1 MSITHIAHIA
11 HGIRFGLSPRRRRW
25 SELRP
30 VLRPFLTTQPRALL
44 VGALLAAIT
53 VLTGMALLGL
63 SGWFIT
69 ATALAGANVATAFMF
84 DVFMPSAGIRL
95 LAVGRTASRYGERL
109 VTHDAT
115 FAVLAALRVQLFRGW
130 ARAGTASELL
140 MRPSRVLFRLTSD
153 IDALE
158 SLYLRLV
165 VPALAALGASVLAGV
180 VLGFMHM
187 GLGIALAAWLVA
199 SGWGIAIVVAR
210 RARRPSVQRAHAI
223 EVLRARAVDLVAGQ
237 TDLVM
242 AGRIDAQRAVLADA
256 DRRLAAADLALNRL
270 EANAGAAYGM
280 AGTISLVA
288 VLLAV
293 GVLVGEGRI
302 GAPAAAL
309 ALLVALT
316 AVEPFNALR
325 RGALDEGRTWLAV
338 RRLAPRMALEDAQS
352 ASSASKATE
361 GLLTSGTALHF
372 DAVTAAYSRA
382 GASVLH
388 GVSLRID
395 AGERVALIGPSGAG
409 KSTLLAVVAGELMPR
424 TGTATSLPACLLTQR
439 TELFQ
444 DSLRDNLRLA
454 DPSADDAQLWHAL
467 EAAGLA
473 HDIRAAAAG
482 LDTRLGE
489 GGLGLSGGQ
498 SRRLALA
505 RLLLRPTDF
514 WLLDEPTESLDT
526 EIAHD
531 VLHRLASHGGNRT
544 VLIATHLRREAA
556 LADRLVRMEVGRIV
570 ADLHRGTP
578 DFEAALRALRPD

>member
-1 MSITHIAHIA
+1 MSTV
-11 HGIRFGLSPRRRRW
+11 HGTGFVPLRRRTRW

-30 VLRPFLTTQPRALL
+30 LLRPFLATQARALL
-44 VGALLAAIT
+44 VGALLAALT

-115 FAVLAALRVQLFRGW
+115 FAVLAALRVRLFRGW
-130 ARAGTASELL
+130 ARAGAARELL
-140 MRPSRVLFRLTSD
+140 LHPARVLFRLTSD

-165 VPALAALGASVLAGV
+165 VPALAALGAALLAGV
-180 VLGFMHM
+180 VLGVMHIA
-187 GLGIALAAWLVA
+187 LGIALAVWLIA
-199 SGWGIAIVVAR
+199 SGWGIAFFVAH
-210 RARRPSVQRAHAI
+210 RARRPSVRRAHAI
-223 EVLRARAVDLVAGQ
+223 EVLRARVVDLVAGQ
-237 TDLVM
+237 TDLLM
-242 AGRIDAQRAVLADA
+242 AGCIDAQQAALAEA
-256 DRRLAAADLALNRL
+256 DRRLATADLALNRL

-280 AGTISLVA
+280 AGSISLVA

-293 GVLVGEGRI
+293 GALVDEGRI

-316 AVEPFNALR
+316 AVEPFAALR
-325 RGALDEGRTWLAV
+325 RGALDAGRTWLAV
-338 RRLAPRMALEDAQS
+338 RRLAPRLLLDDTKSVPPRSGA
-352 ASSASKATE
+352 
-361 GLLTSGTALHF
+361 LTSRAALYF
-372 DAVTAAYSRA
+372 NAVTAAHTISGSA
-382 GASVLH
+382 VLH

-395 AGERVALIGPSGAG
+395 IGERVALIGPSGAG
-409 KSTLLAVVAGELMPR
+409 KSTLLAIAAGELLPR
-424 TGTATSLPACLLTQR
+424 TGTAAALPSCLLTQQ

-454 DPSADDAQLWHAL
+454 DPAADDACLWHAL

-473 HDIRAAAAG
+473 RDVRAAAAG

-505 RLLLRPTDF
+505 RLLLRPTHF
-514 WLLDEPTESLDT
+514 WLLDEPTEALDT
-526 EIAHD
+526 EVARD
-531 VLHRLASHGGNRT
+531 VLQRLVQHAGKRT

-556 LADRLVRMEVGRIV
+556 LADRLVRMEAGRMV
-570 ADLHRGTP
+570 ADVRRGTS